1 MDKQKAKKIVKG
13 IGHGLGIAL
22 IIFEVLIIIFL
33 VVSKVQGDP
42 PTLFGHQMYFIRT
55 GSMSPYLEPG
65 DVIIS
70 KKYDGGELVAG
81 KDGSVVTYYG
91 NIGDNVDM
99 ITHRVI
105 KIDAENQRFYT
116 KGDAN
121 EIADGDPVHFK
132 NVLGVP
138 QFAIPK
144 LGYVSNFVQNP
155 PGTYITI
162 GVGLLLIILV
172 FLPDLFGKKKK
183 DQPEEAAQPVASSA
197 EEENKKLREEL
208 EKLRQEISGKKD
220 E

>member
-22 IIFEVLIIIFL
+22 IVFEVLIIIFL

-105 KIDAENQRFYT
+105 KID
-116 KGDAN
+116 GDTVITQGDFN
-121 EIADGDPVHFK
+121 NIADAP
-132 NVLGVP
+132 
-138 QFAIPK
+138 
-144 LGYVSNFVQNP
+144 
-155 PGTYITI
+155 ITKDDI
-162 GVGLLLIILV
+162 EAVMVYKTVIIDKIYMVISTTEGFLLFIFTPIAVLIISEIVSLIKELKKEKEV
-172 FLPDLFGKKKK
+172 PDEN
-183 DQPEEAAQPVASSA
+183 EERK
-197 EEENKKLREEL
+197 E
-208 EKLRQEISGKKD
+208 
-220 E
+220 

>member
-105 KIDAENQRFYT
+105 KID
-116 KGDAN
+116 GDTVITQGDFN
-121 EIADGDPVHFK
+121 NIADAP
-132 NVLGVP
+132 
-138 QFAIPK
+138 
-144 LGYVSNFVQNP
+144 
-155 PGTYITI
+155 ITKDDI
-162 GVGLLLIILV
+162 EAVMVYKTVIIDKIYMVISTIWGFWLFIFTPIAVLIISEIVSLIKELKKEKEV
-172 FLPDLFGKKKK
+172 PDEN
-183 DQPEEAAQPVASSA
+183 EERK
-197 EEENKKLREEL
+197 E
-208 EKLRQEISGKKD
+208 
-220 E
+220 